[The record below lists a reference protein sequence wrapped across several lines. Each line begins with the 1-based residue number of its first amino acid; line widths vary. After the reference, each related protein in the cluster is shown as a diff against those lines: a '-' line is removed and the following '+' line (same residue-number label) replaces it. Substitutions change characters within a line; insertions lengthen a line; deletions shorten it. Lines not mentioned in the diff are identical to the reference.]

1 MNKILNKIED
11 AKHIEIVVES
21 EKLFVGSALYTY
33 ILTLHKKVSLVCKS
47 NDIEYKYS
55 FLPWFDKIKRSDTPS
70 ADLSIKLEVSGEKLY
85 DYFKQNSITIN
96 KKMATALYG
105 ALLDESEGFRNNK
118 LGTLFFDTIS
128 SLIKYNADYKICQ
141 KFIVEF
147 NSLALLRLKAIML
160 QEMKIENDA
169 KNAIFFLSDEKLKR
183 TGANLKDAQQIIKES
198 FFLPYIERAILLNN
212 DKENEV
218 IMILNKEEKF

>member
-70 ADLSIKLEVSGEKLY
+70 ADLSIKFEMSGEKLY

-169 KNAIFFLSDEKLKR
+169 KSAIFFLSDEKLKR
-183 TGANLKDAQQIIKES
+183 TGANLKDAQQVIKES

>member
-70 ADLSIKLEVSGEKLY
+70 ADLSIKLEMSGEKLY

-169 KNAIFFLSDEKLKR
+169 KSAIFFLSDEKLKR
-183 TGANLKDAQQIIKES
+183 TGANLKDAQQVIKES

>member
-169 KNAIFFLSDEKLKR
+169 KSAIFFLSDEKLKR